1 MRALP
6 RHETAKRAHN
16 GHRQLA
22 HSGHWQGAHIGPRG
36 GCDDGT
42 VITTDLARDLHTAGL
57 LWSPLPGDRFTVD
70 MQNML
75 GDVFYLADMTVDVQR
90 FVGGS
95 VIGFNG
101 VAEWALDSVDLEE
114 TLWLPREDQMRAVL
128 GEAFVAL
135 TRNDAGYAV
144 SLATSVSHDAS
155 PHQDA
160 ECAYAIA
167 VLAFLSGR
175 NPG

>member
-1 MRALP
+1 M
-6 RHETAKRAHN
+6 
-16 GHRQLA
+16 
-22 HSGHWQGAHIGPRG
+22 
-36 GCDDGT
+36 
-42 VITTDLARDLHTAGL
+42 ITNDLARQLHTAGL

-70 MQNML
+70 IEAML

-128 GEAFVAL
+128 REAFVRL
-135 TRNDAGYAV
+135 ERTDQGYAV
-144 SLATSVSHDAS
+144 HLDDHVTYDAT

-160 ECAYAIA
+160 ECAYAYALLA
-167 VLAFLSGR
+167 VLDDKGPL
-175 NPG
+175 

>member
-1 MRALP
+1 M
-6 RHETAKRAHN
+6 
-16 GHRQLA
+16 
-22 HSGHWQGAHIGPRG
+22 
-36 GCDDGT
+36 
-42 VITTDLARDLHTAGL
+42 ITSDLARQLHTAGL

-70 MQNML
+70 TQSML

-101 VAEWALDSVDLEE
+101 VSEWALDSVDLEE

-128 GEAFVAL
+128 GEAFVGL
-135 TRNDAGYAV
+135 TRTDEGYAV
-144 SLATSVSHDAS
+144 SLAESLSYDAA

-160 ECAYAIA
+160 ECAYAVA
-167 VLAFLSGR
+167 LLAFLSG
-175 NPG
+175 NDPM

>member
-1 MRALP
+1 M
-6 RHETAKRAHN
+6 
-16 GHRQLA
+16 
-22 HSGHWQGAHIGPRG
+22 
-36 GCDDGT
+36 
-42 VITTDLARDLHTAGL
+42 ITSELARNLHTAGL
-57 LWSPLPGDRFTVD
+57 VWSPMAGDRFTVD
-70 MQNML
+70 TEGML

-101 VAEWALDSVDLEE
+101 VSEWAMDSVGLEE

-135 TRNDAGYAV
+135 TRDQAGYAV
-144 SLATSVSHDAS
+144 SLAESLAYEAVGHE
-155 PHQDA
+155 DA

-167 VLAFLSGR
+167 LLAFLSGKD
-175 NPG
+175 PM